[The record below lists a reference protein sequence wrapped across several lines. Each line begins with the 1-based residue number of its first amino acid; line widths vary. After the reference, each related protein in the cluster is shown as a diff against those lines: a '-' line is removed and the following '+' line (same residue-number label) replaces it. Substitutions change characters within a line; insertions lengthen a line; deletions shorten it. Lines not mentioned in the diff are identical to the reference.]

1 MIIEAS
7 KNYALLLQLK
17 AAAFLVFL
25 SFLSGA
31 FAVISFE
38 LAAVFGGASLLLYIL
53 SALFYIRRFVNS
65 LYTHIDSERLTVK
78 KGVIIERC
86 LILPLSKVRCYRVRK
101 TPLSSLMGIC
111 TVIVYTSSGRA
122 AIFGLD
128 NKAADKLAN
137 CTEVDKIEKTV

>member
-31 FAVISFE
+31 LAVISFE
-38 LAAVFGGASLLLYIL
+38 FAAVFGAVSLMFYLL

-65 LYTHIDSERLTVK
+65 LYACIDGEKLIIK
-78 KGVIIERC
+78 KGVIIEKC
-86 LILPLSKVRCYRVRK
+86 LILPLSKVRYYRVRK
-101 TPLSSLMGIC
+101 TPLSGLMGIC
-111 TVIVYTSSGRA
+111 TVIVYTSSGRV
-122 AIFGLD
+122 AIFGLN
-128 NKAADKLAN
+128 NKAADELAN